1 MNKCFI
7 SNRACLLL
15 TLIISFGSWNSAG
28 ADSFPEIIPLPV
40 GFYPEGIAIGDGH
53 TAYVGSLASGSI
65 YQADLRTG
73 EGNVLVTGSPGL
85 LAVGLDVDRRSGYL
99 FVSGGFSGDAR
110 VYDTKTGQL
119 VADLPL
125 GGAFINDVIVTREA
139 AFFTDSFVPQIFK
152 VPLTSKGAPS
162 GPLVVLPLGGDWD
175 NEMGE
180 INANGIVATANNSTL
195 IVVNYYSGL
204 IYNVDPDTG
213 YSTEMDLGGVE
224 VPNGDG
230 LVLRGKT
237 LYVVQNATNQ
247 ILVFTLS
254 PDRSAATLTKVL
266 TDTDF
271 RIPTTADLFGSW
283 LYAVNAR
290 FDVCPPGICDPTGLE
305 FEIVRVDQ

>member
-1 MNKCFI
+1 M
-7 SNRACLLL
+7 
-15 TLIISFGSWNSAG
+15 
-28 ADSFPEIIPLPV
+28 
-40 GFYPEGIAIGDGH
+40 
-53 TAYVGSLASGSI
+53 
-65 YQADLRTG
+65 
-73 EGNVLVTGSPGL
+73 
-85 LAVGLDVDRRSGYL
+85 LAVGLDVDMRSGYL
-99 FVSGGFSGDAR
+99 FVAGGFSGGAR
-110 VYDTKTGQL
+110 VYDTKTGRSI
-119 VADLPL
+119 ADLGF
-125 GGAFINDVIVTREA
+125 GGGFINDVIVTREA

-162 GPLVVLPLGGDWD
+162 GPVVVLPLGGDWD

-180 INANGIVATANNSTL
+180 INANGIVATANNKTL

-213 YSTEMDLGGVE
+213 YATEMDLGGAE
-224 VPNGDG
+224 VPYGDG

-237 LYVVQNATNQ
+237 LYVVQNFTNQ
-247 ILVFTLS
+247 ILVFMLS
-254 PDRSAATLTKVL
+254 PDRSSATLTKVL

-290 FDVCPPGICDPTGLE
+290 FDVCPPGICDPAGLE